1 MIMLFTVTVISS
13 GCKSEDV
20 VPILNP
26 PMGLR
31 VLNNSDKVALGD
43 LPNPDFTLDTVTNK
57 PRILQYFSATKFID
71 GVVDNS
77 THCIAIEFY
86 GYNTETGFNGYNI
99 YAMGGHIYGDEAEA
113 WQDFVA
119 NLTLYQ
125 SAHSGPSPANPFFPV
140 APGTISSPY
149 YASIASSSVSFS
161 GGLTKIVVVFNR
173 YQIYGTYNP
182 FPPNFGA
189 GTYYIGVT
197 AVSITEGSIYESLP
211 SNIIK
216 IIIT

>member
-1 MIMLFTVTVISS
+1 MTVISS

-31 VLNNSDKVALGD
+31 HVVEVFAGRFSYTTA
-43 LPNPDFTLDTVTNK
+43 NK
-57 PRILQYFSATKFID
+57 AVIQSYYGSTKFIE
-71 GVVDNS
+71 GLIVDTAQDN
-77 THCIAIEFY
+77 CIIIEFY
-86 GYNTETGFNGYNI
+86 AYNTETGFNGYNI
-99 YAMGGHIYGDEAEA
+99 YAMGGHAYANLAEA

-125 SAHSGPSPANPFFPV
+125 SAHSGPSPANPLYPV
-140 APGTISSPY
+140 YPGTISSPY

-161 GGLTKIVVVFNR
+161 GGLTKIAVVFHKYSN
-173 YQIYGTYNP
+173 YNTGVYAQ
-182 FPPNFGA
+182 FVA

-211 SNIIK
+211 SNIIA
-216 IIIT
+216 ITLP

>member
-1 MIMLFTVTVISS
+1 MTVISS

-31 VLNNSDKVALGD
+31 HVEEIVGVGKW
-43 LPNPDFTLDTVTNK
+43 FTYTTAIKSL
-57 PRILQYFSATKFID
+57 IQSYFGSTKFID
-71 GVVDNS
+71 GLIVDTAQDN
-77 THCIAIEFY
+77 CIIIEFY
-86 GYNTETGFNGYNI
+86 AYNTETGFNGYNI
-99 YAMGGHIYGDEAEA
+99 YAMGGHVYANLAEA

-211 SNIIK
+211 SNIIE
-216 IIIT
+216 ITLP